1 MQDVNGRSRVRDL
14 ALVIVA
20 LGIGWWA
27 HTPSRAV
34 HAAEYN
40 DVPFFQFSTVAGEGT
55 LTLYSPNDRS
65 LYVYSGV
72 LTGDSN
78 KNCTYAIKL
87 GRAGAPLERSNCQI
101 GSLLPPR

>member
-1 MQDVNGRSRVRDL
+1 MQAVPKQSIVRDL
-14 ALVIVA
+14 ALVTLA
-20 LGIGWWA
+20 LAVGWWA

-34 HAAEYN
+34 HAAESYES
-40 DVPFFQFSTVAGEGT
+40 PFFQFSTAAGEGT

-72 LTGDSN
+72 LTGSSN

-87 GRAGAPLERSNCQI
+87 GRAGGPLERSNCQI